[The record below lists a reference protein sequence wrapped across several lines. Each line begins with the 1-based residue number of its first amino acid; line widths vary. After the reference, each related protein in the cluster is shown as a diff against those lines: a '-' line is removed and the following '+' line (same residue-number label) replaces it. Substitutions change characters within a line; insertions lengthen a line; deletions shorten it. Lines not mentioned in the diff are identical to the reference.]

1 MLDELLERAAA
12 VGVTVVWLA
21 GDTAGEPSELAARVR
36 LDDDGSAT
44 FEETA
49 PGGRLIPGIRAD
61 SGGLAFC
68 EAIARRQAP
77 LRLDR
82 RPMAPTRTGPV
93 RLLDLLDLET
103 NPLDA
108 EAAWRPRPR
117 STLLQ
122 VPIGRRP
129 DGASLVLDFKE
140 AAEGGIGPHGL
151 MVGATGSGKS
161 ELLRTIVA
169 GLAATHPPEQLAFVL
184 IDFKGGAAFADLAPL
199 PQVAGLITNLHA
211 DLSMV
216 DRAMAALKGEL
227 VRRRRLLHLAGN
239 QPDLRTYTARREA
252 DPRLEPLPHLLIVV
266 DEFGELLAARPE
278 FLDLFIAVGR
288 VGRSLGMHLLL
299 ASQRLDEGRLHGLV
313 GHLRYRI
320 CLRTFSAAESTAVL
334 GTPDAYHLPPAP
346 GAALLN
352 VDGAPSLP
360 FTAAL
365 VSTDHPTSTVEQP
378 AVGVEQPAQLVE
390 HGLGGA
396 STGLDVRIVPFAPTR
411 RTRVA
416 NPVAGSHS
424 DPAAASGSRPAQA
437 GVLTDLD
444 VLVAGLARAAKPVHQ
459 VWLPPLTAAVPLDE
473 LLDAA
478 EGGWLRV
485 PVAIVDRPVEQAQE
499 PLILY
504 LS

>member
-1 MLDELLERAAA
+1 
-12 VGVTVVWLA
+12 VTVVWLA

-61 SGGLAFC
+61 TGGLAFC

-227 VRRRRLLHLAGN
+227 ARRRRLLHLAGN

-320 CLRTFSAAESTAVL
+320 CLRTFSAAESSDITSCIFTRLRANNVARLRISVEAGNHPAVHDVVPSAGPPMLRPESPDPARPAMARLVAFPNELILAVL
-334 GTPDAYHLPPAP
+334 LAQYLSPPPAER
-346 GAALLN
+346 GGQH
-352 VDGAPSLP
+352 VVRSLEP
-360 FTAAL
+360 
-365 VSTDHPTSTVEQP
+365 
-378 AVGVEQPAQLVE
+378 
-390 HGLGGA
+390 
-396 STGLDVRIVPFAPTR
+396 R
-411 RTRVA
+411 
-416 NPVAGSHS
+416 SH
-424 DPAAASGSRPAQA
+424 
-437 GVLTDLD
+437 VT
-444 VLVAGLARAAKPVHQ
+444 
-459 VWLPPLTAAVPLDE
+459 PLTM
-473 LLDAA
+473 
-478 EGGWLRV
+478 R
-485 PVAIVDRPVEQAQE
+485 
-499 PLILY
+499 
-504 LS
+504 SS